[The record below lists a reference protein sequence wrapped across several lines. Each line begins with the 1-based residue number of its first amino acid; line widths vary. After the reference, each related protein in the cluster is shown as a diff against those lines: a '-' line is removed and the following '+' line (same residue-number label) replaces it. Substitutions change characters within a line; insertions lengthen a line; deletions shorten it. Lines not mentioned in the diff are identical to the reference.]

1 MYMTDTCRRWDFG
14 PDHRTNAAYDLYNYQ
29 QRYFFTHFAHEKY
42 WDATVGFWFGSSW
55 FGAVGRDWGIMDN
68 FSEKMRWYVYHKA
81 TDPEFT
87 GSYAEEDML
96 ATTVMGLNHMS
107 HVLSHPAPGDYV
119 QVPNYWVDGL
129 TNSDPATNDRLAP
142 SNIMRSFA
150 SMDFCDAEYF
160 TETNE
165 VTSPGSP
172 EPISVPVGG
181 KNGYITSKIEL
192 GDGRPFALG
201 YESTDSE
208 EWLISYVGTY
218 YSKDYALYS
227 LGDTSAWFPRTDFAD
242 PRTFYISWY
251 RMFPEE
257 VSNLVHDYVT
267 ENYKDVGMLVSGDG
281 SVVQRD
287 LIDPNTGSSPDY
299 TGMNKIVPL
308 VSFNNQYY
316 AAVYAM
322 AMMSS
327 PYDGAYDMNN
337 SFIIAVDGAQD
348 DLGLFDTL
356 ANDPLTADKIVDFEH
371 PVSGRRIRAVENGV
385 APIAADLVRRANVLK
400 ERFQLLDDCVEGRVD
415 AATVPYCQCAGTYQA
430 RTDPTGAQGF
440 GCAAP
445 FLEPPGEGG
454 CADYEL
460 LNRRDRSREVMDDMV
475 DFIDDMRLARG
486 YFGRGL

>member
-1 MYMTDTCRRWDFG
+1 
-14 PDHRTNAAYDLYNYQ
+14 
-29 QRYFFTHFAHEKY
+29 
-42 WDATVGFWFGSSW
+42 
-55 FGAVGRDWGIMDN
+55 
-68 FSEKMRWYVYHKA
+68 
-81 TDPEFT
+81 
-87 GSYAEEDML
+87 
-96 ATTVMGLNHMS
+96 
-107 HVLSHPAPGDYV
+107 
-119 QVPNYWVDGL
+119 
-129 TNSDPATNDRLAP
+129 
-142 SNIMRSFA
+142 
-150 SMDFCDAEYF
+150 
-160 TETNE
+160 
-165 VTSPGSP
+165 
-172 EPISVPVGG
+172 VPVGG

-208 EWLISYVGTY
+208 EWFISYVGTY

-257 VSNLVHDYVT
+257 VSNFVHDYVT

-400 ERFQLLDDCVEGRVD
+400 ERFQFLDDCVEGRVD